1 MGFFDKLK
9 QKVNIF
15 SKIRSFFSK
24 KILDENYIEELEALL
39 VQSDLSY
46 KFTYE
51 IIELLQKKAKENG
64 FSESEQIYESLKEIL
79 RGFLKEKEID
89 YSKKT
94 VILVTGINGVGKT
107 TTIGKIA
114 NLLKKDGKKIVVGAA
129 DTFRAAASDQLEI
142 WAERASVNLIK
153 GKDGSDPASVVYD
166 TLKSDD
172 YDIAIIDTA
181 GRLHNKEHLMRELGK
196 IDKIIEKHQIE
207 NYIKLLVLD
216 STLGQNSLQ
225 QAKTFNEI
233 VDIDGFIL
241 TKLDSTSKGGV
252 IFEISK
258 EVKKPIYFIGLGEN
272 IEDIEIFNV
281 DKFVN
286 NMF

>member
-15 SKIRSFFSK
+15 SKIKNFFNK
-24 KILDENYIEELEALL
+24 KVLNENYIEELEELL
-39 VQSDLSY
+39 IQSDLSY
-46 KFTYE
+46 KFTHE
-51 IIELLQKKAKENG
+51 IINQLQQKLRGNN
-64 FSESEQIYESLKEIL
+64 FESDEIYENLKEIL
-79 RGFLKEKEID
+79 KGYLKEGKIN
-89 YSKKT
+89 YFKKS
-94 VILVTGINGVGKT
+94 VLLVTGINGVGKT
-107 TTIGKIA
+107 TTIGKISR
-114 NLLKKDGKKIVVGAA
+114 LLKNEGKKVIIGAA
-129 DTFRAAASDQLEI
+129 DTFRAAASNQLEI
-142 WAERASVNLIK
+142 WAKRASVKLIK
-153 GKDGSDPASVVYD
+153 GKDESDPASVVYD
-166 TLKSDD
+166 TLKEEN
-172 YDIAIIDTA
+172 YDVAIIDTA

-225 QAKTFNEI
+225 QAKTFNEV

-258 EVKKPIYFIGLGEN
+258 ELGKPLYFIGLGEE

-281 DKFVN
+281 SKFVE